1 MFKSSFK
8 GNIKDRYKFENKLA
22 SGGFGLVYL
31 AHDRKSGERYAIK
44 AIQKK
49 KVEDFQTFI
58 NEINI
63 LQQLVSKLFQ
73 MDILVRWYSNLK
85 STCSPQV
92 IYC

>member
-1 MFKSSFK
+1 M
-8 GNIKDRYKFENKLA
+8 KDKYKFEQKLA

-31 AHDRKSGERYAIK
+31 AYDRKTGDKFAIK

-63 LQQLVSKLFQ
+63 LQVLVSMIYKNII
-73 MDILVRWYSNLK
+73 ILK
-85 STCSPQV
+85 IIT
-92 IYC
+92 

>member
-63 LQQLVSKLFQ
+63 LQQLVSNFNESRIITNLYLF
-73 MDILVRWYSNLK
+73 
-85 STCSPQV
+85 
-92 IYC
+92 